1 MPSSGGEDL
10 PQRVRSVIV
19 ALECSQR
26 EFARRIVMDPSKLSR
41 SLNGTRRFTLA
52 EITRIA
58 DTGRVELGWLLG
70 AGGVPVGEPE
80 RDRQPDDGRP
90 LQIIRASVALI
101 AERGYHS
108 VRVADIAAAC
118 GISTATIHYHFPGRD
133 DLLEAAL
140 RYCLDRALERRSAGM
155 QAAGDAHRQLLH
167 LVDRQVPD
175 DDDLRQ
181 EWAVWLDL
189 WPEAAR
195 SPALSELHTDFYRD
209 WRRVVT
215 EIIATGVAQGVFRD
229 VDPEA
234 MSVRLT
240 ALIDGLAL
248 QVLAASGRA
257 GHAAVT
263 EMREALTGFVANEL
277 TVRSG
282 PPGPIR
288 ETTKGRGAS

>member
-1 MPSSGGEDL
+1 MSSSGGDDL
-10 PQRVRSVIV
+10 SQRVRSVITG
-19 ALECSQR
+19 LGCSQR

-58 DTGRVELGWLLG
+58 DAGRTELGWLLG
-70 AGGVPVGEPE
+70 TGGDVPVGAPE
-80 RDRQPDDGRP
+80 RERQPGDGRP

-118 GISTATIHYHFPGRD
+118 GISSATIHYHFPGRD

-155 QAAGDAHRQLLH
+155 RAADDAHRRLLH
-167 LVDRQVPD
+167 LIDRQVPD
-175 DDDLRQ
+175 DDDLRR

-215 EIIATGVAQGVFRD
+215 DVVAEGVAQGVFRA

-248 QVLAASGRA
+248 QVLASSGPA
-257 GHAAVT
+257 GKAAVAD
-263 EMREALTGFVANEL
+263 MRDALTGFVANEL
-277 TVRSG
+277 ATRRPGRSG
-282 PPGPIR
+282 
-288 ETTKGRGAS
+288 S

>member
-1 MPSSGGEDL
+1 MPPSDENDL
-10 PQRVRSVIV
+10 AHRVRDVIAELGV
-19 ALECSQR
+19 SQR

-58 DTGRVELGWLLG
+58 DAGRVDLGRLLG
-70 AGGVPVGEPE
+70 TGGDVPVGEE

-90 LQIIRASVALI
+90 LQIIRASVRLI
-101 AERGYHS
+101 AERGYHA

-118 GISTATIHYHFPGRD
+118 GISSATIHYHFPGRD

-155 QAAGDAHRQLLH
+155 EAAGDARDQLLH
-167 LVDRQVPD
+167 MLDRQVPD
-175 DDDLRQ
+175 DDELRY

-195 SPALSELHTDFYRD
+195 SPSVAALHADFYRD
-209 WRRVVT
+209 WRKVVADVIT
-215 EIIATGVAQGVFRD
+215 AGVEQCVFRK
-229 VDPEA
+229 VDA
-234 MSVRLT
+234 DALSVRLT

-248 QVLAASGRA
+248 QVLATSGEART
-257 GHAAVT
+257 AAVA
-263 EMREALTGFVANEL
+263 EMRDALPAFVEAEL
-277 TVRSG
+277 S
-282 PPGPIR
+282 I
-288 ETTKGRGAS
+288 

>member
-1 MPSSGGEDL
+1 MPPSDENDL
-10 PQRVRSVIV
+10 AHRVRDVIAELGV
-19 ALECSQR
+19 SQR

-58 DTGRVELGWLLG
+58 DAGRVDLGRLLG
-70 AGGVPVGEPE
+70 AGDVPVGEE

-90 LQIIRASVALI
+90 LQIIRASVRLI
-101 AERGYHS
+101 AERGYHA

-118 GISTATIHYHFPGRD
+118 GISSATIHYHFPGRD

-155 QAAGDAHRQLLH
+155 EAAGDARDQLLH
-167 LVDRQVPD
+167 MLDRQVPD
-175 DDDLRQ
+175 DDDLRY

-195 SPALSELHTDFYRD
+195 CPSVAALHADFYRD
-209 WRRVVT
+209 WRKVVADVITAGT
-215 EIIATGVAQGVFRD
+215 EQGVFRK
-229 VDPEA
+229 VDA
-234 MSVRLT
+234 HALSVRLT

-248 QVLAASGRA
+248 QVLATSGDART
-257 GHAAVT
+257 AAVA
-263 EMREALTGFVANEL
+263 EMRHALPAFVEAEL
-277 TVRSG
+277 S
-282 PPGPIR
+282 
-288 ETTKGRGAS
+288 S

>member
-1 MPSSGGEDL
+1 MPPSDEHDL
-10 PQRVRSVIV
+10 AHRVRDVIAELGV
-19 ALECSQR
+19 SQR

-58 DTGRVELGWLLG
+58 DAGRVDLGRLLG
-70 AGGVPVGEPE
+70 TGGDVPVSEE

-90 LQIIRASVALI
+90 LQIIRASVRLI
-101 AERGYHS
+101 AERGYHA

-118 GISTATIHYHFPGRD
+118 GISSATIHYHFPGRD

-155 QAAGDAHRQLLH
+155 EAAGDACDQLLH
-167 LVDRQVPD
+167 MLDRQVPD
-175 DDDLRQ
+175 DDELRY

-195 SPALSELHTDFYRD
+195 SPSVAALHADFYRD
-209 WRRVVT
+209 WRTVVAD
-215 EIIATGVAQGVFRD
+215 IITAGVDQGVFRK
-229 VDPEA
+229 VDA
-234 MSVRLT
+234 DALSVRLT

-248 QVLAASGRA
+248 QVLATSGAART
-257 GHAAVT
+257 AAVA
-263 EMREALTGFVANEL
+263 EMRDALPAFVDAEL
-277 TVRSG
+277 S
-282 PPGPIR
+282 I
-288 ETTKGRGAS
+288 